1 MLCRMGCS
9 VLDYLD
15 QGDSCLLFPEMSKFG
30 ATLSLLGAVLR
41 LRWRVHKPI
50 RAYIDIAD
58 PAECRLGRVLVW
70 LGATVCDSI
79 YDHRCPEF
87 VLP

>member
-1 MLCRMGCS
+1 MICGFGPT

-15 QGDSCLLFPEMSKFG
+15 EGDAYRIYVYWCILGSYP
-30 ATLSLLGAVLR
+30 SLLGAVLR
-41 LRWRVHKPI
+41 LRRRARKPI